1 MGAVVSA
8 MDPGYFETM
17 YAESADPWG
26 FDERWY
32 ERRKYAL
39 TLAALPRLHY
49 RRAFEPGCSIGVLT
63 AHLARR
69 CDRVVATDVVPRAL
83 ESARD
88 RLRREGVADRVEV
101 GRASL
106 LDPWPPGAFDLV
118 VLSEVLYYLTPA
130 DLATTLGRAVDA
142 LEQGGTLVAVHWQH
156 PVPEYPQT
164 GRAVHETVAATDGLH
179 RAGAYR
185 DADFHL
191 DVYTR
196 GPVPSVAAAEG
207 LS

>member
-1 MGAVVSA
+1 

-26 FDERWY
+26 FGERWY
-32 ERRKYAL
+32 EHRKYAI
-39 TLAALPRLHY
+39 TLAALPRPHY

-63 AHLARR
+63 AQLAAR
-69 CDRVVATDVVPRAL
+69 CDRVVATDVVPGAL
-83 ESARD
+83 ESSRH
-88 RLRREGVADRVEV
+88 RLEQDGVADRVEL

-106 LDPWPPGAFDLV
+106 LDPWPPGTFDLV
-118 VLSEVLYYLTPA
+118 VLSEVLYYLTPG
-130 DLATTLGRAVDA
+130 DLVATLGRAVDA
-142 LEQGGTLVAVHWQH
+142 LEEGGTLVAVHWQH

-164 GRAVHETVAATDGLH
+164 GRAVHEAVAATDGLD
-179 RAGAYR
+179 RAGSYR
-185 DADFHL
+185 DKDFHL

>member
-1 MGAVVSA
+1 M
-8 MDPGYFETM
+8 PG
-17 YAESADPWG
+17 
-26 FDERWY
+26 
-32 ERRKYAL
+32 
-39 TLAALPRLHY
+39 
-49 RRAFEPGCSIGVLT
+49 
-63 AHLARR
+63 
-69 CDRVVATDVVPRAL
+69 RV
-83 ESARD
+83 
-88 RLRREGVADRVEV
+88 
-101 GRASL
+101 
-106 LDPWPPGAFDLV
+106 PPGAFDLV
-118 VLSEVLYYLTPA
+118 MLSEVLYYLTPA

-185 DADFHL
+185 DADFRL

-196 GPVPSVAAAEG
+196 GPVPSVAAEEG

>member
-1 MGAVVSA
+1 MSA
-8 MDPGYFETM
+8 MDPGYFESM
-17 YAESADPWG
+17 YADSADPWG
-26 FDERWY
+26 FDDRWY

-39 TLAALPRLHY
+39 TLAALPRPHY

-63 AHLARR
+63 AQLARR

-83 ESARD
+83 ASARD
-88 RLRREGVADRVEV
+88 RVRREGVADRVDLD
-101 GRASL
+101 RASL
-106 LDPWPPGAFDLV
+106 LDPWPAGTFDLV

-130 DLATTLGRAVDA
+130 DLGTVLARAVDS
-142 LEQGGTLVAVHWQH
+142 LEEGGSLVAVHWQH

-164 GRAVHETVAATDGLH
+164 GRAVHDSVAALDGLQ
-179 RAGAYR
+179 RVGSYR

-196 GPVPSVAAAEG
+196 GATPSVAAAEG